1 MTKLFQF
8 LSLVQC
14 LTLVLANNGNKN
26 GNKNNNNGKQ
36 GGKDDGAQSSLT
48 LLDDLVQ
55 SNSDKTG
62 FNASNLA
69 QTKSATSP
77 NNFINFCEGKTLTNG
92 EQVQDGSCNG
102 IPMGDIPNVDDIP
115 AAKFQFPK
123 NLGTI
128 PANEDFTIKLKTSG
142 FETGKFTNANTN
154 YYSAPQQLND
164 QGQIIGHCHVV
175 VSPLKSLTSTDLGTP
190 LGFTFFKGI
199 DDPSVNGVSTADV
212 TGGVP
217 AGAYRLCSINTSA
230 NHVPLLVAV
239 AQHDSMDDC
248 VYFTASDN
256 GGNKNNGG
264 KGKQRNAGAKNSASK
279 SSTGSGSNSEDNQ
292 NGGTSGSANAKQ
304 QRNGGRKSNRRR
316 SVRSLQVDHQRETF
330 IEWRFSLF
338 DHINDDENTPVCMY
352 CSIPT

>member
-14 LTLVLANNGNKN
+14 LTLVLANNGNRN
-26 GNKNNNNGKQ
+26 GNKNGNNATKNGDNA
-36 GGKDDGAQSSLT
+36 GGAQSSLT
-48 LLDDLVQ
+48 LLSNLVQ

-69 QTKSATSP
+69 QTNSATSP
-77 NNFINFCEGKTLTNG
+77 NNFINFCQGKTLTNG
-92 EQVQDGSCNG
+92 EQVQTGSCNG
-102 IPMGDIPNVDDIP
+102 IPMGDIPKVDDIP
-115 AAKFQFPK
+115 AAKFQFPT
-123 NLGTI
+123 NMGTI
-128 PANEDFTIKLKTSG
+128 PANEDFTIQLKTSG
-142 FETGKFTNANTN
+142 FETGSFTNANTN

-175 VSPLKSLTSTDLGTP
+175 VSPLNSLTSTDLGTP

-199 DDPSVNGVSTADV
+199 DDPAVNGISTADV

-248 VYFTASDN
+248 IYFTASSK
-256 GGNKNNGG
+256 GGNANNGG
-264 KGKQRNAGAKNSASK
+264 KGKQKNIASATNSASK
-279 SSTGSGSNSEDNQ
+279 SSTGSGSNSKDHQ
-292 NGGTSGSANAKQ
+292 NGSITGSANAKH
-304 QRNGGRKSNRRR
+304 QRGGGMKSNRRR
-316 SVRSLQVDHQRETF
+316 SVRSLQVVHQRETF
-330 IEWRFSLF
+330 IE
-338 DHINDDENTPVCMY
+338 
-352 CSIPT
+352 